1 MLSVIR
7 LSAIKRNDAMLCA
20 IRLSVIIPNVV
31 ASGVLYEV

>member
-1 MLSVIR
+1 MLSDIR
-7 LSAIKRNDAMLCA
+7 LSIIKLNVAMLCA